1 VSLFFKYFLVVL
13 TGFSVLVLGS
23 GKIIAQTNTVPVESN
38 NSQENLRRS
47 ILVISNEKIFN
58 STELGKALI
67 KKLKEG
73 EEILRIEA
81 DQVES
86 YFVKEEQKLTKDRL
100 SMSSEEFVKLSE
112 DFDRRVE
119 IERLNQRQKEQVIKQ
134 RYNKWKRDFRDIYII
149 PVVEKFMQLYGASI
163 VIDIDSQA
171 FRSVIVDSR
180 INITDRVISQ
190 MNTSY
195 YDIEELLN
203 NITLQ

>member
-1 VSLFFKYFLVVL
+1 MSSFFKIFLVVL
-13 TGFSVLVLGS
+13 TCFSILLLGS
-23 GKIIAQTNTVPVESN
+23 GKIIAQTKTIPVESN
-38 NSQENLRRS
+38 NFQENLRRS

-67 KKLKEG
+67 KKLQES

-86 YFVKEEQKLTKDRL
+86 YFVEEEQKLTKDRL
-100 SMSSEEFVKLSE
+100 NMSSEEFVKLSD

-119 IERLNQRQKEQVIKQ
+119 IERLNQRQKEQAIKQ
-134 RYNKWKRDFRDIYII
+134 RFNKWKRDFRNIYII
-149 PVVEKFMQLYGASI
+149 PVVEKFMQVYGASI

-195 YDIEELLN
+195 YNIEELLN

>member
-1 VSLFFKYFLVVL
+1 MSSFFKIFLVVL
-13 TGFSVLVLGS
+13 TGFSVLLLGS
-23 GKIIAQTNTVPVESN
+23 GKIIAQTKTVPVESN
-38 NSQENLRRS
+38 NFQENIRRS
-47 ILVISNEKIFN
+47 ILVISNDKIFY

-67 KKLKEG
+67 KKLQES

-86 YFVKEEQKLTKDRL
+86 YFVEEEQKLTKDRL

-134 RYNKWKRDFRDIYII
+134 RFNKWKRDFRDIYII
-149 PVVEKFMQLYGASI
+149 PVVEKFMQVYGASI

-180 INITDRVISQ
+180 INITDGVISQ

-195 YDIEELLN
+195 YNIEELLN

>member
-1 VSLFFKYFLVVL
+1 MSLFFKYFLVVL

-190 MNTSY
+190 MNISY
-195 YDIEELLN
+195 YNIEELLN
-203 NITLQ
+203 NITSQ

>member
-1 VSLFFKYFLVVL
+1 MSLFFKYFLVVL

-81 DQVES
+81 GQVES
-86 YFVKEEQKLTKDRL
+86 YFVNEEKKLTKDRL

>member
-1 VSLFFKYFLVVL
+1 MSSFFKIFLVVL

-23 GKIIAQTNTVPVESN
+23 GKIIAQTNAVPVESN

-67 KKLKEG
+67 KKLKED

>member
-1 VSLFFKYFLVVL
+1 ML
-13 TGFSVLVLGS
+13 TGFSVLLLGS
-23 GKIIAQTNTVPVESN
+23 GKIIAQTKTVPVESN
-38 NSQENLRRS
+38 NFQENLRRS
-47 ILVISNEKIFN
+47 ILVISNDKIFY

-67 KKLKEG
+67 KKLQES

-86 YFVKEEQKLTKDRL
+86 YFVEEEQKLTKDRL

-134 RYNKWKRDFRDIYII
+134 RFNKWKRDFRDIYII
-149 PVVEKFMQLYGASI
+149 PVVEKFMQVYGASI

-195 YDIEELLN
+195 YNIEELLN

>member
-1 VSLFFKYFLVVL
+1 VSSFFKIFLVVL
-13 TGFSVLVLGS
+13 TGFSVLLLGS
-23 GKIIAQTNTVPVESN
+23 GKIIAQTKTVPVESN
-38 NSQENLRRS
+38 NFQENIRRS

-67 KKLKEG
+67 KKLQES

-86 YFVKEEQKLTKDRL
+86 YFVTEEQKLTKDRL

-134 RYNKWKRDFRDIYII
+134 RFNKWKRDFRDIYII
-149 PVVEKFMQLYGASI
+149 PVVEKFMQVYGASI

-180 INITDRVISQ
+180 INITDGVISQ

-195 YDIEELLN
+195 YNIEELLN

>member
-1 VSLFFKYFLVVL
+1 MSSFFKYFLVVL
-13 TGFSVLVLGS
+13 TGLSVMVLGS
-23 GKIIAQTNTVPVESN
+23 GEIIAQTNTVPVESN
-38 NSQENLRRS
+38 NFQENLRRS
-47 ILVISNEKIFN
+47 ILVISNDKIFY

-67 KKLKEG
+67 KKLQES

-86 YFVKEEQKLTKDRL
+86 YFVEEEQKLTKDRL

>member
-1 VSLFFKYFLVVL
+1 MSSFFKIFLVVL
-13 TGFSVLVLGS
+13 TGFSVLLLGS
-23 GKIIAQTNTVPVESN
+23 GKIIAQTKTVPVESN
-38 NSQENLRRS
+38 NFQENLRRS
-47 ILVISNEKIFN
+47 ILVISNDKIFY

-67 KKLKEG
+67 KKLQES

-86 YFVKEEQKLTKDRL
+86 YFVEEEQKLTKDRL

-134 RYNKWKRDFRDIYII
+134 RFNKWKRDFRDIYII
-149 PVVEKFMQLYGASI
+149 PVVEKFMQVYGASI

-195 YDIEELLN
+195 YNIEELLN